1 MIDLVIF
8 DMDGVL
14 VDSEWLMARIW
25 SEQLESYDI
34 AITPRTLID
43 RFAGQT
49 DKSMAEVIAAE
60 TGKDIHKDILNR
72 IRFEARGRL
81 GEGLEA
87 LDGVHALLKTLQFAC
102 CVCSNSAPDRI
113 RQSLIAT
120 DLDKFFT
127 HDRLFSAAQVARPK
141 PAPDLHL
148 YAAERLSIAPSR
160 AVVIEDSATGVAAA
174 KAAGMRAIGFTG
186 ATHIGEGH
194 AEKLTEAGAESIC
207 PHMSDI
213 PAHLDQL
220 ARLAPKA

>member
-25 SEQLESYDI
+25 SEQLGAYDVDI
-34 AITPRTLID
+34 PPHTLIE
-43 RFAGQT
+43 RFAGVT
-49 DKSMAEVIAAE
+49 DKSMADVIAAE
-60 TGKDIHKDILNR
+60 TGKDLHGDILNR
-72 IRFEARGRL
+72 IRFEARARL
-81 GEGLEA
+81 GEELEA
-87 LDGVHALLKTLQFAC
+87 LDGAHALLTALQFGC

-120 DLDKFFT
+120 GLDGFFT

-148 YAAERLSIAPSR
+148 RAAERLSVAPAR
-160 AVVIEDSATGVAAA
+160 AVVIEDSATGVTAAR
-174 KAAGMRAIGFTG
+174 AAGMRVIGFTG
-186 ATHIGEGH
+186 ATHIGDGH

-207 PHMSDI
+207 PHMSEI
-213 PAHLDQL
+213 PAHL
-220 ARLAPKA
+220 ARLG